1 MFENPRR
8 GRQARNFTTNVPKI
22 LGSQIVFRTDTF
34 RKLTLGAPDL
44 TQVPVVVQQQVHYK
58 EGFRFSRTDTCTNY
72 KVVYAKIQWRHINY
86 SDLFTDRN
94 LLLRSKR
101 LIRKTGILPCGTKFL
116 RLLLCERFLNEKYG
130 GRFHAF
136 LLFVRA

>member
-1 MFENPRR
+1 MFENPTR

-58 EGFRFSRTDTCTNY
+58 EGFRFSRTDVQTTKLYMQKFIGDILVFRPFYGSKLGIELQKANQ
-72 KVVYAKIQWRHINY
+72 KDGY
-86 SDLFTDRN
+86 SVADENHCRELW
-94 LLLRSKR
+94 
-101 LIRKTGILPCGTKFL
+101 
-116 RLLLCERFLNEKYG
+116 
-130 GRFHAF
+130 F
-136 LLFVRA
+136 LL

>member
-58 EGFRFSRTDTCTNY
+58 EGFRFSRTDVQTTKLY
-72 KVVYAKIQWRHINY
+72 MQKFIGDILVFRL
-86 SDLFTDRN
+86 STDRN
-94 LLLRSKR
+94 LVLSSKR
-101 LIRKTGILPCGTKFL
+101 LIRKTGIQSLTKITVGSFGFS
-116 RLLLCERFLNEKYG
+116 CKSS
-130 GRFHAF
+130 
-136 LLFVRA
+136 LFCISLSL